1 VDAAATEKSP
11 KKVQAKQPKSSGN
24 GRNRIDDDSSFIAGA
39 ASSAKNSAVNA
50 WDYVWG
56 N

>member
-1 VDAAATEKSP
+1 MDAAATEKLP
-11 KKVQAKQPKSSGN
+11 KKVQAKQAKFYGN